1 MREEL
6 PGMERVKGEPSQVSL
21 KGEKASQPF
30 LATARGMKSEKVK
43 EVKSK
48 KELSGYYP
56 LPTSNHRGE

>member
-1 MREEL
+1 MA
-6 PGMERVKGEPSQVSL
+6 MEASLSAPKGEISSY
-21 KGEKASQPF
+21 SF
-30 LATARGMKSEKVK
+30 LATVRGMKSEKVK